1 MIEDSEGQRGAS
13 MIPTDQPD
21 YARLRNLVT
30 QFVEIGL
37 AQYNAIYVI
46 DNAKYNRLYKKMERI
61 RAELKEMPGDQRRAL
76 LPLLSHSNVQV
87 RLATARALL
96 ALYPDLARN
105 ALVSIRESGIEP
117 QNGEAATAIR
127 RLDEGSYIPK

>member
-1 MIEDSEGQRGAS
+1 

-21 YARLRNLVT
+21 HARLRNLVA
-30 QFVEIGL
+30 QFVEIGI
-37 AQYNAIYVI
+37 AQYHAIYVV
-46 DNAKYNRLYKKMERI
+46 DNAKYNRLFAKMDRI
-61 RAELKEMPGDQRRAL
+61 RKELREMPGDQRRAL

-87 RLATARALL
+87 RLAAARSLL
-96 ALYPDLARN
+96 ALYPDPARRV
-105 ALVSIRESGIEP
+105 LESIRESGIEP

>member
-1 MIEDSEGQRGAS
+1 MIS
-13 MIPTDQPD
+13 TDQPD
-21 YARLRNLVT
+21 YARLRNLVA
-30 QFVEIGL
+30 QFVEIGI
-37 AQYNAIYVI
+37 AQYDAIYGI
-46 DNAKYNRLYKKMERI
+46 DNAKYNRLYKKMEHI
-61 RAELKEMPGDQRRAL
+61 RAELKKMPDDQRRAL

-87 RLATARALL
+87 RLATARSLL